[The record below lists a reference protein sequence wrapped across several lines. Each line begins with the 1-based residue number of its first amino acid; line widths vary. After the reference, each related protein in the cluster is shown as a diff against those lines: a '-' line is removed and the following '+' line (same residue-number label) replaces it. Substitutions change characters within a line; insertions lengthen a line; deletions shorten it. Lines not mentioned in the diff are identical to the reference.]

1 VLNSQL
7 ENKPMQSSVLQR
19 AEKVSS
25 RAAKAGHTHELRSE
39 LAALYTLH
47 QEMFEAI
54 EHIRLNHYHS
64 DEVVKSLKLLARSLP
79 SKGEAPYL
87 LVHMHGTQT
96 LELMIR
102 CVSNIDEEV
111 LSHACLACHALI
123 QRSPPARIL
132 FLRKQGIAELAECLR
147 DYNTD
152 VKATSLRILCLLAAE
167 SAHARDEMRTE
178 EVLLQV
184 LRTIQAYPADD
195 VTLPVLDAA
204 LEAVAHIV
212 LSSRTNQDYIRS
224 VAGLEPL
231 ATALKHCVTSLPR
244 HSPPAHVTRGAD
256 GLDGM
261 GGHMGAAGGAV
272 MGSAVMGARRGR
284 AGIHGTPTRVEPAA
298 TCGAPSAVT
307 AAQSRPTTAGRSRPT
322 TAGRVRGERA
332 SDEISG
338 KISGPDGRS
347 VRTTTAVAPSGA
359 IDLWKVT
366 ETACDAL
373 NNVAYRNVGNQ
384 EALLELGV
392 LPACLSLLARHESG
406 DGGEGVG
413 ASLAAGA
420 LNLLI
425 NMADTNSATQ
435 DALGSREAA
444 EAVHRLLSATGAPR
458 IVCAAC
464 LLLSH
469 VAWNHPTNQRL
480 YGTEAAI
487 RTLLSLLS
495 AEGRAAALGQKR
507 ADAAAAEGLAAVEGL
522 APGSAEGGAEAV
534 GQAVELALYAMMAL
548 VNLSYCNATV
558 QELVRACGGV
568 PLLHQQL
575 ASPLYEARK
584 TAAFCLGNLV
594 RDNSANARDVV
605 LHGGIESLL
614 YCLNDDDDDELS
626 KTAYSTILHLGDSG
640 VQQLL
645 HLSRD
650 AAKQLADLH
659 ARTPDLKAALAAAMA
674 ADEDE
679 DEDEEDETD
688 EASAG
693 APGICGARAGTP
705 STASGAA
712 SGARDGADKLLME
725 DIEDD
730 IETLS
735 LNGLIARH
743 APAPAT
749 SQHQQQQQQQQQQ
762 QHQPTRRPASA
773 AVGGGSFFA
782 ARAEGGGTSGVRDG
796 AVPTALRPSTGRRSG
811 AAAAAGAG
819 ALSSVPTETL
829 VTCRTAIALLERCLP
844 VLNGTVYT
852 AEAHQRAL
860 LTEHGMDCL
869 LPLLC
874 DAVPFNLQEQTL
886 YVLLNATSLK
896 DGKALSLACRH
907 GAVGA
912 ILAVATVAHGIKHED
927 ALGKCLSVLEH
938 LVEGSREGREKFC
951 ATEDGTKLLM
961 TILQAGDVQA
971 LNPEVRTGS
980 ANLLLALVSAEP
992 SQKAVLRLGGRRV
1005 LEQIALWDTKR
1016 RDTMVLAAR
1025 AKQALRELTE

>member
-1 VLNSQL
+1 
-7 ENKPMQSSVLQR
+7 M
-19 AEKVSS
+19 
-25 RAAKAGHTHELRSE
+25 
-39 LAALYTLH
+39 
-47 QEMFEAI
+47 
-54 EHIRLNHYHS
+54 
-64 DEVVKSLKLLARSLP
+64 
-79 SKGEAPYL
+79 
-87 LVHMHGTQT
+87 
-96 LELMIR
+96 
-102 CVSNIDEEV
+102 

-231 ATALKHCVTSLPR
+231 ATALKHCVASLPR
-244 HSPPAHVTRGAD
+244 HSPPALVTRGAD

-261 GGHMGAAGGAV
+261 GGNMGAAGGAA
-272 MGSAVMGARRGR
+272 MGSAGMGARRGR

-347 VRTTTAVAPSGA
+347 ARTTTAVAPSGA

-584 TAAFCLGNLV
+584 TAAICLGNLV
-594 RDNSANARDVV
+594 RDNSANARD
-605 LHGGIESLL
+605 E
-614 YCLNDDDDDELS
+614 
-626 KTAYSTILHLGDSG
+626 
-640 VQQLL
+640 
-645 HLSRD
+645 RD
-650 AAKQLADLH
+650 C
-659 ARTPDLKAALAAAMA
+659 M
-674 ADEDE
+674 
-679 DEDEEDETD
+679 
-688 EASAG
+688 
-693 APGICGARAGTP
+693 
-705 STASGAA
+705 
-712 SGARDGADKLLME
+712 
-725 DIEDD
+725 
-730 IETLS
+730 
-735 LNGLIARH
+735 LIA
-743 APAPAT
+743 
-749 SQHQQQQQQQQQQ
+749 
-762 QHQPTRRPASA
+762 
-773 AVGGGSFFA
+773 
-782 ARAEGGGTSGVRDG
+782 
-796 AVPTALRPSTGRRSG
+796 
-811 AAAAAGAG
+811 
-819 ALSSVPTETL
+819 
-829 VTCRTAIALLERCLP
+829 C
-844 VLNGTVYT
+844 
-852 AEAHQRAL
+852 
-860 LTEHGMDCL
+860 
-869 LPLLC
+869 
-874 DAVPFNLQEQTL
+874 
-886 YVLLNATSLK
+886 
-896 DGKALSLACRH
+896 
-907 GAVGA
+907 
-912 ILAVATVAHGIKHED
+912 
-927 ALGKCLSVLEH
+927 
-938 LVEGSREGREKFC
+938 
-951 ATEDGTKLLM
+951 
-961 TILQAGDVQA
+961 
-971 LNPEVRTGS
+971 
-980 ANLLLALVSAEP
+980 
-992 SQKAVLRLGGRRV
+992 
-1005 LEQIALWDTKR
+1005 
-1016 RDTMVLAAR
+1016 
-1025 AKQALRELTE
+1025 

>member
-1 VLNSQL
+1 
-7 ENKPMQSSVLQR
+7 MQSSVLQR

-231 ATALKHCVTSLPR
+231 ATALKHCVASLPR
-244 HSPPAHVTRGAD
+244 HSPPALVTRGAD

-261 GGHMGAAGGAV
+261 GGNMGAAGGAA

-347 VRTTTAVAPSGA
+347 ARTTTAVAPSGA

-594 RDNSANARDVV
+594 RDNSANARD
-605 LHGGIESLL
+605 E
-614 YCLNDDDDDELS
+614 
-626 KTAYSTILHLGDSG
+626 
-640 VQQLL
+640 
-645 HLSRD
+645 RD
-650 AAKQLADLH
+650 C
-659 ARTPDLKAALAAAMA
+659 M
-674 ADEDE
+674 
-679 DEDEEDETD
+679 
-688 EASAG
+688 
-693 APGICGARAGTP
+693 
-705 STASGAA
+705 
-712 SGARDGADKLLME
+712 
-725 DIEDD
+725 
-730 IETLS
+730 
-735 LNGLIARH
+735 LIA
-743 APAPAT
+743 
-749 SQHQQQQQQQQQQ
+749 
-762 QHQPTRRPASA
+762 
-773 AVGGGSFFA
+773 
-782 ARAEGGGTSGVRDG
+782 
-796 AVPTALRPSTGRRSG
+796 
-811 AAAAAGAG
+811 
-819 ALSSVPTETL
+819 
-829 VTCRTAIALLERCLP
+829 C
-844 VLNGTVYT
+844 
-852 AEAHQRAL
+852 
-860 LTEHGMDCL
+860 
-869 LPLLC
+869 
-874 DAVPFNLQEQTL
+874 
-886 YVLLNATSLK
+886 
-896 DGKALSLACRH
+896 
-907 GAVGA
+907 
-912 ILAVATVAHGIKHED
+912 
-927 ALGKCLSVLEH
+927 
-938 LVEGSREGREKFC
+938 
-951 ATEDGTKLLM
+951 
-961 TILQAGDVQA
+961 
-971 LNPEVRTGS
+971 
-980 ANLLLALVSAEP
+980 
-992 SQKAVLRLGGRRV
+992 
-1005 LEQIALWDTKR
+1005 
-1016 RDTMVLAAR
+1016 
-1025 AKQALRELTE
+1025 

>member
-1 VLNSQL
+1 MLNSQL

-231 ATALKHCVTSLPR
+231 ATALKHCVASLPR
-244 HSPPAHVTRGAD
+244 HSPPAHVARGAD
-256 GLDGM
+256 GPDGM
-261 GGHMGAAGGAV
+261 GVHMGAAGGAV
-272 MGSAVMGARRGR
+272 MGNAVMGARRGR
-284 AGIHGTPTRVEPAA
+284 VGIHGTPTRVEPAA

-332 SDEISG
+332 SDEIA
-338 KISGPDGRS
+338 ISDGRS
-347 VRTTTAVAPSGA
+347 ARTTTAVAPSGA

-373 NNVAYRNVGNQ
+373 NNVAYRNVDNQ

-444 EAVHRLLSATGAPR
+444 EAVHRLLGATGAPR

-469 VAWNHPTNQRL
+469 VAWNHQTNQRL
-480 YGTEAAI
+480 YGTESAI

-605 LHGGIESLL
+605 VHGGIESLL

-650 AAKQLADLH
+650 AAKQLIDLH

-679 DEDEEDETD
+679 DEDEEEETD
-688 EASAG
+688 EAATGAAG
-693 APGICGARAGTP
+693 LGGARASAGGGGGGVG
-705 STASGAA
+705 GAA
-712 SGARDGADKLLME
+712 YGARDGAAGGTDKLLME

-749 SQHQQQQQQQQQQ
+749 SQQQQQQQQQ
-762 QHQPTRRPASA
+762 QPTRRPASA

-782 ARAEGGGTSGVRDG
+782 ARGEGSGIGTSGARDG
-796 AVPTALRPSTGRRSG
+796 AVPTASRPSTGRRSG
-811 AAAAAGAG
+811 AAAAAAAG

-829 VTCRTAIALLERCLP
+829 VKCRTAIALLERCLP

-874 DAVPFNLQEQTL
+874 DAVPFNLQEQAL

-927 ALGKCLSVLEH
+927 ALGKSLSVLEH

-951 ATEDGTKLLM
+951 VTEEGTKLLM